1 MWRGDAGEARRVEGV
16 RSHSN
21 LPGPWKKLIELGRML
36 GDKKGR
42 LEIGEVRNNSMVTPD
57 MVGW

>member
-1 MWRGDAGEARRVEGV
+1 MGEARRVEGV
-16 RSHSN
+16 RSYSN
-21 LPGPWKKLIELGRML
+21 LPGPWEESIELGRML

-42 LEIGEVRNNSMVTPD
+42 LEIGEVRNNFMVTPD